1 MKCTEQK
8 DEDRLVDEFKIPEDM
23 EQVRDRVAV
32 MAGRGFPVEED
43 DVIKEALKLGFQD
56 IVDERMEGNYFTVR
70 WDEDFRALQVY
81 GLASAYEGEAKPE
94 DDKPSYVEQFKK
106 NAMDVWFQL
115 DRAASQIIGR

>member
-1 MKCTEQK
+1 M
-8 DEDRLVDEFKIPEDM
+8 DDAKIPEDM

-32 MAGRGFPVEED
+32 MASRGFPVAED

-94 DDKPSYVEQFKK
+94 DDKPSYVEQFKM

-115 DRAASQIIGR
+115 DRAASKIIGR